1 MKEIIINK
9 GEDGIK
15 LIALL
20 EDGIL
25 IEKYEET
32 ENKKRSEGNIYVG
45 KVKNVLSGMQ
55 AAFIDIGEKR
65 AAFMPIRDILDRIH
79 SQENNDDKNIEKYI
93 KPGTNVLVQIKRD
106 STASKGA
113 RVSKHFSIT
122 SRYIVLMPDNE
133 YITISNKIENKEEIE
148 RLTNIVKNAL
158 PDKCGAII
166 RTAAMNKTKEEIEKD
181 INIVYDKWTKIQKQV
196 DLTCEKPKLIYKS
209 HSITKRILLDLMD
222 KDIKRIIVNNQEDYD
237 EISKFLNEN
246 ECKIELV
253 NEPKDL
259 RNMYYLNTQLEK
271 AKSRKIWLKCGGF
284 ITIDK
289 TEALTAIDVNSGKYI
304 GEDNLEDT
312 VVKVNSEASVEIAR
326 QLRLRDIG
334 GIIIIDYIDMNDE
347 QNKKQII
354 NILKE
359 NLKDDRTKTQIEGFT
374 KLNLL
379 EMSRRHVCSNL
390 YE

>member
-9 GEDGIK
+9 SEDGTK

-20 EDGIL
+20 ENGNL

-32 ENKKRSEGNIYVG
+32 ESKQRSEGNIYIG
-45 KVKNVLSGMQ
+45 RVKNVLPGMQ

-65 AAFMPIRDILDRIH
+65 AAFMPIRDILERIH
-79 SQENNDDKNIEKYI
+79 SQKNNDSKSIKEYI
-93 KPGTNVLVQIKRD
+93 KPGMNLLVQIKRD
-106 STASKGA
+106 ATEKKGA

-133 YITISNKIENKEEIE
+133 YITISNKIEDESEIE
-148 RLTNIVKNAL
+148 RLTNIVKEAL
-158 PDKCGAII
+158 PPNYGAII
-166 RTAAMNKTKEEIEKD
+166 RTSAMNKTKEQIEKD
-181 INIVYDKWTKIQKQV
+181 IQLVYNKWMRIQEQV
-196 DLTCEKPKLIYKS
+196 ENKTDMPKLIYKS

-222 KDIKRIIVNNQEDYD
+222 KNIKNIIVNNEKDYE
-237 EISKFLNEN
+237 EIDKFLKDN
-246 ECKIELV
+246 ECKIEIIKK
-253 NEPKDL
+253 EEDL
-259 RNMYYLNTQLEK
+259 RNMYDLNNQLEK
-271 AKSRKIWLKCGGF
+271 LNNRKIWLKCGGF

-304 GEDNLEDT
+304 GKDNLENT
-312 VVKVNSEASVEIAR
+312 VFKVNSEATIEIAR

-347 QNKKQII
+347 ENKNKII
-354 NILKE
+354 DILKE
-359 NLKDDRTKTQIEGFT
+359 NLKQDRTKTQIEGFT

-379 EMSRRHVCSNL
+379 EMSRKHVCSNL

>member
-1 MKEIIINK
+1 MKEIIINRY
-9 GEDGIK
+9 EDGIK

-20 EDGIL
+20 EDGVL
-25 IEKYEET
+25 VEKYEET
-32 ENKKRSEGNIYVG
+32 ETKKRSEGNIYIG
-45 KVKNVLSGMQ
+45 KVQNVLSGMQ

-65 AAFMPIRDILDRIH
+65 AAFMPIRDLLDRIH
-79 SQENNDDKNIEKYI
+79 SQEINDDKNIKKYI
-93 KPGTNVLVQIKRD
+93 KSGTNVLVQIKRD
-106 STASKGA
+106 ATEKKGA

-133 YITISNKIENKEEIE
+133 YITISNKIEDEKEIH
-148 RLTNIVKNAL
+148 RLTSIVKETL
-158 PDKCGAII
+158 PKNCGAII
-166 RTAAMNKTKEEIEKD
+166 RTSALNKTKEEIEKD
-181 INIVYDKWTKIQKQV
+181 IKLVYNKWKKILEQAGIKV
-196 DLTCEKPKLIYKS
+196 EKPKLIYKS

-222 KDIKRIIVNNQEDYD
+222 KDISKIIVNNDEDYQ
-237 EISKFLNEN
+237 EISKFLKEH
-246 ECKIELV
+246 ECQIEIV
-253 NEPKDL
+253 KNIKDL
-259 RNMYYLNTQLEK
+259 KNIYDLNNQLEK
-271 AKSRKIWLKCGGF
+271 AKNRKIWLKCGGF

-304 GEDNLEDT
+304 GKDNLENT
-312 VVKVNSEASVEIAR
+312 VFKVNSEASIEIAK

-347 QNKKQII
+347 KNRQEII

-359 NLKDDRTKTQIEGFT
+359 NLKEDRTKTQIEGFT

-379 EMSRRHVCSNL
+379 EMSRKHVCSNL

>member
-9 GEDGIK
+9 CEDGTK

-20 EDGIL
+20 EEGIL

-32 ENKKRSEGNIYVG
+32 ENKKRSEGNIYIG

-55 AAFIDIGEKR
+55 AAFVDIGEQR
-65 AAFMPIRDILDRIH
+65 AAYMQIRDYLDRIH
-79 SQENNDDKNIEKYI
+79 SQENNNDKNIKKHI
-93 KPGTNVLVQIKRD
+93 KPGMNILVQIKRD
-106 STASKGA
+106 STEKKGA
-113 RVSKHFSIT
+113 RISKHFSIT

-158 PDKCGAII
+158 PAKCGAII
-166 RTAAMNKTKEEIEKD
+166 RTSAINKTKEQIEKD
-181 INIVYDKWTKIQKQV
+181 VRLVYSKWLKIVK
-196 DLTCEKPKLIYKS
+196 EKDISNEAPRLIYKS

-222 KDIKRIIVNNQEDYD
+222 KDISRIIVNNENDYE
-237 EISKFLNEN
+237 EIDKFLKEH
-246 ECKIELV
+246 ECEIEII
-253 NEPKDL
+253 KKFQDL
-259 RNMYYLNTQLEK
+259 RKMYDLNNQLEK
-271 AKSRKIWLKCGGF
+271 AKNRKIWLRCGGF

-304 GEDNLEDT
+304 GKNNLEST
-312 VVKVNSEASVEIAR
+312 VFRVNSEASVEIAK

-334 GIIIIDYIDMNDE
+334 GIIIIDYIDMLDE
-347 QNKKQII
+347 KKKKKII

-359 NLKDDRTKTQIEGFT
+359 NLKGDRTKTQIEGFT

-379 EMSRRHVCSNL
+379 EMSRKHMCSNL
-390 YE
+390 DE

>member
-9 GEDGIK
+9 SDDEIK

-20 EDGIL
+20 ENGIL

-32 ENKKRSEGNIYVG
+32 ADKKRLEGNIYVG

-55 AAFIDIGEKR
+55 AAFIDIGEAR
-65 AAFMPIRDILDRIH
+65 AAFMPIRDILERIH
-79 SQENNDDKNIEKYI
+79 SQENNNSKNIKEYI
-93 KPGTNVLVQIKRD
+93 KPGMNMLVQIKRD
-106 STASKGA
+106 ATEKKGA

-133 YITISNKIENKEEIE
+133 YITISNKIEEKEEIE

-158 PDKCGAII
+158 PEKCGAII
-166 RTAAMNKTKEEIEKD
+166 RTSAINKEKEDIEKD
-181 INIVYDKWTKIQKQV
+181 IELVYKKWIKIKENA
-196 DLTCEKPKLIYKS
+196 DLSSEKPKLIYKS
-209 HSITKRILLDLMD
+209 HSITKRILLDLID
-222 KDIKRIIVNNQEDYD
+222 KDITKIIVNNEDDYQE
-237 EISKFLNEN
+237 INKFLNEN
-246 ECKIELV
+246 ECEIEIEKKIQ
-253 NEPKDL
+253 DL
-259 RNMYYLNTQLEK
+259 RNMYDLKKQLEK
-271 AKSRKIWLKCGGF
+271 TNNRKIWLKCGGF

-304 GEDNLEDT
+304 GKNNLEDT
-312 VVKVNSEASVEIAR
+312 VFKVNCEASIEIAK

-334 GIIIIDYIDMNDE
+334 GIIIIDYIDMVSE
-347 QNKKQII
+347 EHKQQII
-354 NILKE
+354 KILKE
-359 NLKDDRTKTQIEGFT
+359 NLKEDRTKTQIEGFT

-379 EMSRRHVCSNL
+379 EMSRKHVCSNL

>member
-1 MKEIIINK
+1 MKEIIINRC
-9 GEDGIK
+9 EDGIK

-25 IEKYEET
+25 VEKYEET
-32 ENKKRSEGNIYVG
+32 ENKKRSEGNIYIG

-65 AAFMPIRDILDRIH
+65 AAFMPIRDLLDRIH
-79 SQENNDDKNIEKYI
+79 SQEINDDKNIKKYI

-106 STASKGA
+106 ATEKKGA

-133 YITISNKIENKEEIE
+133 YVTISNKIEDEREVQ
-148 RLTNIVKNAL
+148 RLTNIVKEVL
-158 PDKCGAII
+158 PKNCGAII
-166 RTAAMNKTKEEIEKD
+166 RTSALNKTKEEIKKD
-181 INIVYDKWTKIQKQV
+181 VDLVYNKWIKIQEQANVKG
-196 DLTCEKPKLIYKS
+196 EKTKLIYKS

-222 KDIKRIIVNNQEDYD
+222 KDISKIIVNNEEDYED
-237 EISKFLNEN
+237 ISKFLKEN
-246 ECKIELV
+246 ECEIEIIKKV
-253 NEPKDL
+253 EDL
-259 RNMYYLNTQLEK
+259 KSIYDLNNQLER
-271 AKSRKIWLKCGGF
+271 AKNRKIWLKCGGY

-304 GEDNLEDT
+304 GKDNLENT
-312 VVKVNSEASVEIAR
+312 VFKVNKEASIEIAK

-334 GIIIIDYIDMNDE
+334 GIIIIDYIDMNE
-347 QNKKQII
+347 EKNKEEII

-379 EMSRRHVCSNL
+379 EMSRKHVCSNL
-390 YE
+390 DE